1 MLTLYA
7 IVAFVVFFYL
17 RVHDATVRLRIAVPL
32 SLLWPLILA
41 VLCAGL
47 LVVFVLGVADGGD

>member
-7 IVAFVVFFYL
+7 VVALVTFLYL
-17 RVHDATVRLRIAVPL
+17 RVCDASVQLRTAVLL

-47 LVVFVLGVADGGD
+47 LVAFVLGVADGGD